1 MKLNLGMFV
10 AALASLLLLPVPS
23 AASRSNASKTLWRIG
38 VFNASSGEFRSQDI
52 DYADPKSDPVYVVGK
67 SSERDWLRF
76 QPGPANG
83 MTGRRLHPFTIQFSL
98 SDQPRG
104 VFRLHLAVLNETP
117 RLSHLR
123 IAGSQSQRR
132 NR

>member
-1 MKLNLGMFV
+1 MKLNSGMFV
-10 AALASLLLLPVPS
+10 AALTGLLLLAMPCS
-23 AASRSNASKTLWRIG
+23 ASQTKASKTLWRIG
-38 VFNASSGEFRSQDI
+38 IFNASSGEFRSQDI
-52 DYADPKSDPVYVVGK
+52 DYTDPKSDPVYVVGK
-67 SSERDWLRF
+67 SSEHDWLRF

-83 MTGRRLHPFTIQFSL
+83 MTGGRLHPFTIQFSL

-104 VFRLHLAVLNETP
+104 VFRFHLAVLNETP

-123 IAGSQSQRR
+123 VAGSQSQRR

>member
-1 MKLNLGMFV
+1 MKLNSGMFV
-10 AALASLLLLPVPS
+10 AALTSLLSLPMPS
-23 AASRSNASKTLWRIG
+23 AASLSNASKKLWRIG

-83 MTGRRLHPFTIQFSL
+83 MTGGRLHSSTIQFGL
-98 SDQPRG
+98 SDQPHG
-104 VFRLHLAVLNETP
+104 VFRLHLAVLYETP

-123 IAGSQSQRR
+123 IAGSQSRRR